1 MSMPIIVHEHKVT
14 TEHEDVMDVGV
25 IRVNEGERAVA
36 YAALG
41 KTTVS
46 IFRDKD
52 GKVRIEID
60 DTAEEPVCITVNE
73 YALTAREED
82 RETRPWHASLE

>member
-1 MSMPIIVHEHKVT
+1 MPIIVHEHKVT
-14 TEHEDVMDVGV
+14 TEHDDVMDVGV

-46 IFRDKD
+46 LSRDSQ
-52 GKVRIEID
+52 GRVRIEID
-60 DTAEEPVCITVNE
+60 DVAEEPVFISVNTMTLTTVE
-73 YALTAREED
+73 GDDDL
-82 RETRPWHASLE
+82 RPWDHRG